1 MMKSVLSRNSIL
13 LAGPPLISVALGW
26 ALIAT
31 GWPLPAA
38 ITGGVTLLCAVWW
51 IAEPVP
57 IPVTSLL
64 PIALF
69 PLLGVLT
76 PGQVA
81 EAYGNP
87 MILLFLGGFI
97 LSTALERSGA
107 HRQVALLLVRLF
119 GGGSSRRVV
128 LGFMTA
134 SALLSMW
141 ISNTATVLMLLPI
154 ALAVLQGN
162 EDKRFAVALL
172 LGVSYAASLGG
183 IGTPIGTP
191 PNLIFMRVYEETVGR
206 EISFARW
213 MLWAVPVVLLFFPL
227 MAYRLTRHLDG
238 GAAVTIPAAGNWT
251 AEQRRVL
258 TVFALTALLWVT
270 RTAPFGGWSGWFG
283 LPHANDAAVALLA
296 VVSMFLIPNGRG
308 GRLLD
313 WDSANNIPWGVLLLF
328 AGGIALAKA
337 FMASGL
343 ADGLATSM
351 TALTV
356 LPVWLMIVLVCL
368 TVTFLTEITSNT
380 AITSLLMPVMV
391 VAAAAMHIDPMLLM
405 VPAAMSASCA
415 FMLPV
420 ATPPNAIVFGSGR
433 VPIKQMVRH
442 GFALNLIGVAVIGLV
457 ACFVLR

>member
-1 MMKSVLSRNSIL
+1 MNKNNFL

-31 GWPLPAA
+31 GWPLLAA

-87 MILLFLGGFI
+87 MILLFLGGFM

-119 GGGSSRRVV
+119 GGGSPRRVV
-128 LGFMTA
+128 LGFMAA

-154 ALAVLQGN
+154 VLAVLQDN

-213 MLWAVPVVLLFFPL
+213 MLWAMPVVLLFFPL
-227 MAYRLTRHLDG
+227 MAYRLTRHLGRD
-238 GAAVTIPAAGNWT
+238 AAVAIPASGNWT
-251 AEQRRVL
+251 GEQTRVL
-258 TVFALTALLWVT
+258 TVFVLTALLWVT
-270 RTAPFGGWSGWFG
+270 RTAPFGGWSGWFA

-337 FMASGL
+337 FITSGL
-343 ADGLATSM
+343 ADGLAASLA
-351 TALTV
+351 ALTV

-380 AITSLLMPVMV
+380 AITSLLMPIMA

-442 GFALNLIGVAVIGLV
+442 GFALNLIGVAVISLV
-457 ACFVLR
+457 ACVVLR